1 MHIIYVTGE
10 SYIDHSYTIAKELQK
25 HVKFDIYFFA
35 RNRSEETDA
44 FLKKFNAKYVRR
56 TRFRNVLSIF
66 KELGFILRL
75 RRVGADC
82 VWFDT
87 LTIYQVWLV
96 KYLLSNYLVLVHDV
110 EIHPETGD
118 KHGKLSVKLTLK
130 KYRRNIC
137 VASEAQA
144 TEFENKTGIR
154 PKVFQLPVIDYYKE
168 TGYAADPEPG
178 DREAVRFFFFGSV
191 EKYKGLETL
200 LDAAEILN
208 ARGLKFEINIY
219 GKLRYDEERFLERI
233 KVLKNVTLLNKFIDY
248 KEIHKIYAAN
258 DVIVLPYKQVTQCG
272 PLLIGY
278 SENTPAIVNDLPGF
292 KEYTDDNFSGII
304 FNGTAEGLAE
314 KIEILIRNPEKIKEM
329 NRYVSTKIQERF
341 SMSALAEK
349 YISNFKK

>member
-1 MHIIYVTGE
+1 LHIIYVTGE

-25 HVKFDIYFFA
+25 HVKLDIYFFA
-35 RNRSEETDA
+35 RNRSEETDG
-44 FLKKFNAKYVRR
+44 FLKKFNAKYVKR

-75 RRVGADC
+75 RKAKADC

-96 KYLLSNYLVLVHDV
+96 KYLLKDFLVLVHDV

-118 KHGKLSVKLTLK
+118 KHGKLSVRLTLE

-137 VASEAQA
+137 VASETQA
-144 TEFENKTGIR
+144 AEFEKKTGIR
-154 PKVFQLPVIDYYKE
+154 PKVFQLPIIDYYKE
-168 TGYAADPEPG
+168 TGYPVVSETG
-178 DREAVRFFFFGSV
+178 ERTGIRFFFFGSV

-208 ARGLKFEINIY
+208 DKGLKYELNIY
-219 GKLRYDEERFLERI
+219 GKLKYDEERFLERI
-233 KVLKNVTLLNKFIDY
+233 KVLNNVTLLNKFVDY
-248 KEIHKIYAAN
+248 KEIHKIYSAN

-278 SENTPAIVNDLPGF
+278 SENTPAIMNDLPGF
-292 KEYTDDNFSGII
+292 REYTDDNLSGSI
-304 FNGTAEGLAE
+304 FDGTAAGLAE
-314 KIEILIRNPEKIKEM
+314 KMEMLIRNPEKIKEM
-329 NRYVSTKIQERF
+329 SRYVSTEIQERF
-341 SMSALAEK
+341 SMSSLAEK
-349 YISNFKK
+349 YINNFKK